1 MVIGLYF
8 KVAYNLNEEG
18 RSMFTTSFG
27 RCVAFVVLA
36 AVLAVFSV
44 SAQAGEWMRGV
55 EVRQLGTYQHATHH
69 FVWFST
75 APPTSQCTH
84 VIRFDDAVGGGK
96 GLMAVLMAALVNKRP
111 VDVQIEG
118 CAIVEV
124 YLR

>member
-1 MVIGLYF
+1 MCI
-8 KVAYNLNEEG
+8 KN
-18 RSMFTTSFG
+18 FG
-27 RCVAFVVLA
+27 RCVAFVMTASVLA
-36 AVLAVFSV
+36 FFSI

-69 FVWFST
+69 FVWFSS
-75 APPTSQCTH
+75 APPTTQCTH

-111 VDVQIEG
+111 VDVQIDG
-118 CAIVEV
+118 CNIMEV